1 MGNAFSSDGLETGQ
15 DVGRQQAVTEA
26 RRKVPSARPASEL
39 AKKEDWPFIRE
50 CLGKMLLFNHLD
62 DDMQNQ
68 IVGDMYERRIG
79 AGEILI
85 REGDTGLA
93 ASELYVVSAGEFEVL
108 QRRRGANLR
117 VNMKRRGDTFGEVS
131 LMYNSPRGAT
141 VAATQDSVVW
151 VLERDVFRAHARV
164 GQETATQQV
173 ELFLNSVPILSA
185 LTKEEKLVLVDA
197 AEEAVFPPGTTVVRQ
212 GDAGDAFFII
222 KDGEAVVYQ
231 EERGG
236 GGDGAGGAASRRR
249 VNQLFR
255 SDFFGEQALLGNV
268 PRAATVESVTRLVCL
283 VLGRETFTA
292 VLGPLEAL
300 LKREKSP
307 QVVNQRLLKLQARG
321 GPTRIPAE
329 VVVRRK
335 QHGSGEWDVVRTRGH
350 ADEVEELGGTSV
362 AEAGGTP
369 RRQLVVTEGMVLG
382 TGAFSR
388 VCVARDEAKGRTFAL
403 KRMRKSGVV
412 QCPEHVFCEQTI
424 TRNLTHPFC
433 IRQYASFQDKY
444 HLYFLMDY
452 MGGGDLMD
460 VLVADAH
467 VISVRKD
474 AGGVRQGCFA
484 PKVKVLK
491 GLDNSVAR
499 FYVASLVLA
508 LDYLH
513 QHNIVYR
520 DLKPENVFIDTGGHI
535 KLGDFGFAKPL
546 ENGRKTY
553 TFCGTPG
560 YVAPE
565 NVLAQGYNFSVDWWG
580 LGVLMYVLLTGR
592 QPFTSPKTDD
602 PMVVMRRIVD
612 EKFRIAFPPYVHPVA
627 RDLILRLLERRPA
640 RRLGMLAGRA
650 GDIKRHAWFEGFDW
664 DALEARKMDP
674 PRRPKGQDATKRIQ
688 ELTEGE
694 RHEKP
699 HQESA
704 EEMEECEA
712 VFADF

>member
-1 MGNAFSSDGLETGQ
+1 
-15 DVGRQQAVTEA
+15 
-26 RRKVPSARPASEL
+26 
-39 AKKEDWPFIRE
+39 
-50 CLGKMLLFNHLD
+50 
-62 DDMQNQ
+62 
-68 IVGDMYERRIG
+68 
-79 AGEILI
+79 
-85 REGDTGLA
+85 
-93 ASELYVVSAGEFEVL
+93 
-108 QRRRGANLR
+108 
-117 VNMKRRGDTFGEVS
+117 MKRRGDTFGEVS

-520 DLKPENVFIDTGGHI
+520 DLKPEKRAGPGLQLLRGLVGPGRAHVRAADGAPALHLAQDRRPHGGH
-535 KLGDFGFAKPL
+535 AAHR
-546 ENGRKTY
+546 GREV
-553 TFCGTPG
+553 PHRLP
-560 YVAPE
+560 A
-565 NVLAQGYNFSVDWWG
+565 
-580 LGVLMYVLLTGR
+580 
-592 QPFTSPKTDD
+592 
-602 PMVVMRRIVD
+602 
-612 EKFRIAFPPYVHPVA
+612 
-627 RDLILRLLERRPA
+627 LR
-640 RRLGMLAGRA
+640 
-650 GDIKRHAWFEGFDW
+650 
-664 DALEARKMDP
+664 P
-674 PRRPKGQDATKRIQ
+674 PRRQGPDPEAAGAPARTAAGHAGGQGGRHQAPRLVRGLRLGCAGGAQDGPSAPPQRPGCHQAHSGADGGGAPREAPPGIGGGDGGVRGRVCRLLSGTRRRRLRQRRPGLVPLLNGSFPSIPQ
-688 ELTEGE
+688 VLLLYPVVLPTTAPPMPCPCLTT
-694 RHEKP
+694 
-699 HQESA
+699 
-704 EEMEECEA
+704 C
-712 VFADF
+712 